1 MGREID
7 PEVLHTLK
15 EKSNI
20 MLVPEDMGDPDDLD
34 DPDNADDAND
44 ADDADD
50 AADAGGQILRIVH
63 DLMILVFC
71 LAFSCFFNLF
81 ILFLA

>member
-1 MGREID
+1 MIQM
-7 PEVLHTLK
+7 
-15 EKSNI
+15 I
-20 MLVPEDMGDPDDLD
+20 WD

-63 DLMILVFC
+63 DLMI
-71 LAFSCFFNLF
+71 
-81 ILFLA
+81 